1 MIERELDYHPITG
14 PAVDRYNARY
24 DGDGDWTPKGKI
36 ISANPDYDRPPADD
50 KAPWPHPT
58 QALVPVPVTIVAG
71 QSKKWSRYE
80 AGAGT
85 VIGFIVGVT
94 GNIIFLPL
102 VASQMGVGITAAV
115 TLTLA
120 FMVLSYVRQ
129 YSLRRFFNWLQF
141 RE

>member
-14 PAVDRYNARY
+14 PTVDRYNSRK
-24 DGDGDWTPKGKI
+24 DGEGADWIPKGYGKI
-36 ISANPDYDRPPADD
+36 ISANPDYDRPA
-50 KAPWPHPT
+50 
-58 QALVPVPVTIVAG
+58 QLLG

-85 VIGFIVGVT
+85 LIGFLVGVT

-102 VASQMGVGITAAV
+102 ITTEMGVGITAAI

-120 FMVLSYVRQ
+120 FMILSYVRQ

-141 RE
+141 R